1 MGAPRPAARHRPGLR
16 PGGRGGGGRCVPAA
30 RGARQPGTQRPGVHP
45 RGRPRHRARPAPR
58 RAGRGARSR
67 GRRPRH
73 RAGGARPRAGAFLP
87 RPGHRRHRQ
96 RPGAVDRARDRRRP
110 RRAARDRRGRGRAR
124 LPRYAA
130 VRGSKLASMDSVD
143 IEVLRS
149 AEAWRAAGQRVTLG
163 TIVKT
168 WGSAPRPVGA
178 LVVIRGDGQVVGSV
192 SGGCVEDDLIDK
204 VRTQAVARH
213 LPQLL
218 TYGVTNEEAT
228 RWGLPCGGTL
238 QLVLEP
244 VGEASAL
251 GELLRTVS
259 RQQLVKR
266 RLDMK
271 SGRVTLEPGQWQDAL
286 EFDGETLITVHGP
299 RWRLVLIGA
308 GQLTQYLAEMARMLD
323 YHVSVIEPREEYAS
337 GWNVAGV
344 ELDRR
349 MPDDVIAALNLDG
362 HSAVVALTH
371 DPKID
376 DLALMEA
383 LKSAAF
389 YVGAIGSKKNN
400 DARRERLKEFDVS
413 EGEIARLRGPV
424 GLYIGSKT
432 PPEIAVAIL
441 AEMTAVRH
449 GVTEPSW
456 AAKPARRFDPSACE
470 VPAGAPSQTQ
480 KA

>member
-1 MGAPRPAARHRPGLR
+1 
-16 PGGRGGGGRCVPAA
+16 
-30 RGARQPGTQRPGVHP
+30 
-45 RGRPRHRARPAPR
+45 
-58 RAGRGARSR
+58 
-67 GRRPRH
+67 
-73 RAGGARPRAGAFLP
+73 
-87 RPGHRRHRQ
+87 
-96 RPGAVDRARDRRRP
+96 
-110 RRAARDRRGRGRAR
+110 
-124 LPRYAA
+124 
-130 VRGSKLASMDSVD
+130 MDSVD

-149 AEAWRAAGQRVTLG
+149 AEAWRGAGHRVTLG

-178 LVVIRGDGQVVGSV
+178 LVVIRDDGQVVGSV

-204 VRTQAVARH
+204 VRSRAVAAD
-213 LPQLL
+213 LPQVI

-244 VGEASAL
+244 VGEKS
-251 GELLRTVS
+251 GIETLLATIAK
-259 RQQLVKR
+259 QQLVKR
-266 RLDMK
+266 RLDMRT
-271 SGRVTLEPGQWQDAL
+271 GAVTQEPGDWRDAL
-286 EFDGETLITVHGP
+286 EFDGKVLTTVHGP

-308 GQLTQYLAEMARMLD
+308 GQLTQYLAEMAHMLD
-323 YHVSVIEPREEYAS
+323 YHVTVIDPREEYAA
-337 GWNVAGV
+337 GWKVPGV
-344 ELDRR
+344 PLERG
-349 MPDDVIAALNLDG
+349 MPDDLVREMNLDG

-371 DPKID
+371 DPKLD

-400 DARRERLKEFDVS
+400 DARRKRLAEFDVS
-413 EGEIARLRGPV
+413 AGEIARLRGPV

-449 GVTEPSW
+449 GVAEPSW
-456 AAKPARRFDPSACE
+456 AAKPAARFDPSACE
-470 VPAGAPSQTQ
+470 VPSTAKQ

>member
-1 MGAPRPAARHRPGLR
+1 
-16 PGGRGGGGRCVPAA
+16 
-30 RGARQPGTQRPGVHP
+30 
-45 RGRPRHRARPAPR
+45 
-58 RAGRGARSR
+58 
-67 GRRPRH
+67 
-73 RAGGARPRAGAFLP
+73 
-87 RPGHRRHRQ
+87 
-96 RPGAVDRARDRRRP
+96 
-110 RRAARDRRGRGRAR
+110 
-124 LPRYAA
+124 
-130 VRGSKLASMDSVD
+130 MDSVD

-149 AEAWRAAGQRVTLG
+149 AEAWRKAGQRVTLG

-178 LVVIRGDGQVVGSV
+178 LVVVRGDGQVVGSV

-204 VRTQAVARH
+204 VRTQAVARD
-213 LPQLL
+213 LPQLV

-244 VGEASAL
+244 VTQQSGL
-251 GELLRTVS
+251 GELLETIS

-271 SGRVTLEPGQWQDAL
+271 TGGVSLQPGQWQDAL
-286 EFDGETLITVHGP
+286 EFDGGTLTTVHGP
-299 RWRLVLIGA
+299 RWRLVLVGA

-349 MPDDVIAALNLDG
+349 MPDDVIAAMNLDG

-383 LKSAAF
+383 LKSASF

-400 DARRERLKEFDVS
+400 DARRMRLREFDLS

-449 GVTEPSW
+449 GVSEPSW
-456 AAKPARRFDPSACE
+456 AAKKESRFDPSACE
-470 VPAGAPSQTQ
+470 VKT
-480 KA
+480 